1 MMAAVDQPIVE
12 SLPPD
17 PADATTSSS
26 FTPPN
31 SANGKKDAPEGVP
44 SELSDLEL
52 DQNASAAPALETA
65 EPDDVEIEPDHYWG
79 DGKIPVFKPVSVW
92 SFFFYPTCGTIS
104 ASGSQALIGNCS
116 CDRR

>member
-12 SLPPD
+12 SLPPG

-79 DGKIPVFKPVSVW
+79 DGKIPVFKPVSFR
-92 SFFFYPTCGTIS
+92 SFFFLSDLRDDKRQREPGAYRE
-104 ASGSQALIGNCS
+104 L
-116 CDRR
+116 